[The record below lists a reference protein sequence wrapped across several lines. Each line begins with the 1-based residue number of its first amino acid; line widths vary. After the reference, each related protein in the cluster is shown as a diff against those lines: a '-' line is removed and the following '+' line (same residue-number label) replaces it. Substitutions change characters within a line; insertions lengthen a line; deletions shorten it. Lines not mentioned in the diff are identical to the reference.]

1 MSVSIN
7 PSILSAD
14 LANLASECNAI
25 KDYCDYFHVD
35 VMDYHFVPNL
45 TFGLPVVEKLLSV
58 VDKPLDC
65 HLMIENPERWA
76 SAYAEVGA
84 QSVTFHFE
92 TAREPELVIQNI
104 KRHGAK
110 VGLAIKPGTD
120 LELVTKYLSKI
131 DMLLVMTVEP
141 GFSGQSFMADMMP
154 KVKNAR
160 EIALREQLPL
170 TIQVDGGVSPETI
183 AECSRNGA
191 DVFVCGH
198 AVFRA
203 SNPAQACID
212 MRQLAVDA
220 QNGAWWTATP

>member
-1 MSVSIN
+1 MGVSIN
-7 PSILSAD
+7 PSILSAN
-14 LANLASECNAI
+14 LANLADECMAI

-45 TFGLPVVEKLLSV
+45 TFGLPVVEHLLKV
-58 VDKPLDC
+58 VDAPLDC

-92 TAREPELVIQNI
+92 AATSPMQVITNI
-104 KRHGAK
+104 KQHGSK
-110 VGLAIKPGTD
+110 VGLAIKPATK
-120 LELVTKYLSKI
+120 LEDVVEYFDYI

-154 KVKNAR
+154 KVRHAR
-160 EIALREQLPL
+160 ELIRQRDLPM
-170 TIQVDGGVSPETI
+170 TIQVDGGVSERTI
-183 AECSRNGA
+183 EECAENGA

-198 AVFRA
+198 GVFRA
-203 SNPAQACID
+203 ENPRAACINL
-212 MRQLAVDA
+212 RKLALDA
-220 QNGAWWTATP
+220 QNGAWWT

>member
-1 MSVSIN
+1 MSVSLN

-14 LANLASECNAI
+14 LATLAAECNAI

-45 TFGLPVVEKLLSV
+45 TFGLPIVERLLAT

-84 QSVTFHFE
+84 QSVTFHYE
-92 TAREPELVIQNI
+92 AARDPSRVISSIRQ
-104 KRHGAK
+104 HGSL
-110 VGLAIKPGTD
+110 VGLAIKPATSLD
-120 LELVTKYLSKI
+120 DVIEYLEDI
-131 DMLLVMTVEP
+131 DMLLIMTVEP

-154 KVKNAR
+154 KVKRAR
-160 EIALREQLPL
+160 EHTLERNLPL
-170 TIQVDGGVSPETI
+170 TIQVDGGVSIATI
-183 AECSRNGA
+183 RQCAENGA

-198 AVFRA
+198 GVFRA
-203 SNPAQACID
+203 EDPKTACID
-212 MRQLAVDA
+212 LRALALEA
-220 QNGAWWTATP
+220 QTGAWWT

>member
-1 MSVSIN
+1 MAVSIN
-7 PSILSAD
+7 PSILSAN
-14 LANLASECNAI
+14 LANLTDACVAI
-25 KDYCDYFHVD
+25 QDYCDYFHVD

-45 TFGLPVVEKLLSV
+45 TFGLPVVEHLLKV

-92 TAREPELVIQNI
+92 ASSSPMQVIANI
-104 KRHGAK
+104 KQHGSK
-110 VGLAIKPGTD
+110 VGLAIKPATNLD
-120 LELVTKYLSKI
+120 DVIEYFDHI

-154 KVKNAR
+154 KVRRAR
-160 EIALREQLPL
+160 ELIRARELPM
-170 TIQVDGGVSPETI
+170 TIQVDGGVSIGTI
-183 AECSRNGA
+183 EECAENGA

-198 AVFRA
+198 GVFRA
-203 SNPAQACID
+203 EDPRAACINL
-212 MRQLAVDA
+212 RELALNA
-220 QNGAWWTATP
+220 QNGAWWT